1 MTTIQNTPA
10 DPVDT
15 TGTPGLAILDADVDP
30 AQLAAAYD
38 QAGAVHLRGVL
49 TAEEIAELR
58 EAFTS
63 HIETDGSGGAFHE
76 IPEGDPL
83 HAYPRMIQPHRA
95 EHTPGRLSHRW
106 LLEQRVMGRVAEAVG
121 PVWAAQSMF
130 YFKPAGA
137 RGQAMHQDNYF
148 LQSHP
153 ETCIAAWIAVD
164 DCDAENGALGVVPGT
179 HRYEIECPEEADA
192 TESFT
197 TITVSIPEHLS
208 VVQTDMRAGDMLIF
222 HGSLVH
228 GSKPNTST
236 DRFRRSLIFHYIP
249 EGSREVAAGYQPL
262 LDARG
267 EEVEI
272 EASENGGTCGEGWV
286 ARNH

>member
-1 MTTIQNTPA
+1 MTALENTTADAGAPA
-10 DPVDT
+10 A
-15 TGTPGLAILDADVDP
+15 TGLPILDADIDP
-30 AQLAAAYD
+30 AQLAADYE

-49 TAEEIAELR
+49 TPEEVTELR

-83 HAYPRMIQPHRA
+83 HAYPRMIQPHRD
-95 EHTPGRLSHRW
+95 EHTPGQLSRRW
-106 LLEQRVMGRVAEAVG
+106 LLEQRIMGRVAEAVG

-179 HRYEIECPEEADA
+179 HVYEIECPEEADA

-197 TITVSIPEHLS
+197 TITVSVPDHLN

-249 EGSREVAAGYQPL
+249 EGSREVAASYQPL

-267 EEVEI
+267 EEVRI
-272 EASENGGTCGEGWV
+272 EASEYGGTCGEGWV
-286 ARNH
+286 TRNH